1 MMKQL
6 SLKILL
12 FALIIGSLS
21 AFNSKKENP
30 NRVQSPEAE
39 LKKIMDKFHAVGL
52 SVAVVKNGDII
63 YSNSFGLK
71 NIENNLPLK
80 NSDLFRIA
88 SISKSFSA
96 TSIMQLVEAGK
107 VSLNDDFSDLIGF
120 KVRNPK
126 YPNTIITLK
135 MVLSHTS
142 SINDKEGYFSLDYID
157 PSKNPNWENCYN
169 DYEPGKGYEYCN
181 LNFNMVGTVIEKLS
195 GTRFDNYVKHSI
207 LDPLG
212 LYGGY
217 CVDSLDN
224 SRFATLYN
232 YDSQSNKFT
241 ASPAAYDP
249 RSDEI
254 ENYIMGYST
263 PLFSPTGGMKI
274 SAIDLAKYM
283 TMHMNKGNYK
293 GVEIISN
300 ESAETMQTAVSQGYG
315 LAILTTDN
323 LIPGKF
329 MKGHT
334 GSAYGLY
341 SAMFFNPE
349 EKFGF
354 VVITNGCDPTDAVGF
369 NPLLRAAINS
379 LYSSFIN

>member
-12 FALIIGSLS
+12 FVLIIGSLS